1 MILVTGANG
10 FVGTALCRYLENT
23 GASVRGALR
32 RRGQSQSQVD
42 GVQYVQIGEIGP
54 ATDWVA
60 ALEGIEVV
68 VHLAARV
75 HVMTEHASDPL
86 AEFRAGNTAGTER
99 LARLAADR
107 GVRRFVYL
115 SSIKVNGEAT
125 NGPAFADGDVPHPQ
139 DPYAISKWEAEQALH
154 HISAETGMEVV
165 IIRPPLVYGPG
176 VGGNF
181 LRLMLLV
188 RRGLPLPLASI
199 ANRRSLIYLDN
210 LADVIT
216 LCANHPKAAGET
228 FLVSDG
234 EDLSTPELMTRL
246 SRECGI
252 SCRLLPFPPVGL
264 RLLGKLGGKSAEIN
278 RLMDSL
284 QIDSSRI
291 RKQLGWT
298 PPYSVDQGLALTAG
312 WFQRSLS

>member
-10 FVGTALCRYLENT
+10 FVGTALCRYLEKT
-23 GASVRGALR
+23 GAGVRGALR
-32 RRGQSQSQVD
+32 RLDQLQSQVD
-42 GVQYVQIGEIGP
+42 GVQYVQVGEIGP
-54 ATDWVA
+54 ATDWA
-60 ALEGIEVV
+60 ATLEGIEVV

-86 AEFRAGNTAGTER
+86 AEFRAVNTAGTER
-99 LARLAADR
+99 LARLAADK

-125 NGPAFADGDVPHPQ
+125 NGSAFSDGDVPHPQ
-139 DPYAISKWEAEQALH
+139 DPYAISKWETEQALH
-154 HISAETGMEVV
+154 RISAKTGMEVV

-199 ANRRSLIYLDN
+199 ANRRSLIYLEN
-210 LADVIT
+210 LADAIA
-216 LCANHPKAAGET
+216 LCINHPKAAGET

-234 EDLSTPELMTRL
+234 KDLSTSELITRL

-252 SCRLLPFPPVGL
+252 SCRLLPFPPAGL
-264 RLLGKLGGKSAEIN
+264 RLLGKLVGKAAEVA
-278 RLMDSL
+278 RLLDSL

-298 PPYSVDQGLALTAG
+298 PPYSVDQGLAHTAD
-312 WFQRSLS
+312 WFQRNFL